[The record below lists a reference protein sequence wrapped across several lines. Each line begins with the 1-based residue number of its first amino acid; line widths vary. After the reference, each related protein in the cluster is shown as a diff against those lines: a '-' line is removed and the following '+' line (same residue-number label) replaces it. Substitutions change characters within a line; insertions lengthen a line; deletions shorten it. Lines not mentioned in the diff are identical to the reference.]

1 MEKHGKCWRLVNRW
15 LVVAAFSIWF
25 AAPVNG
31 FCRQALALGLDVSS
45 SVDASE
51 YAAQIDGLAQALNDR
66 QVRRALIGTTSG
78 HVALLVF
85 EWSGKNQQTVIQ
97 AWVEITTDAHVNQVI
112 TTLRS
117 HRRSANNAPTA
128 LGYAMGFGAVQ
139 LMANPDCI
147 LQTLDISGDG
157 LNNDGYRPKQ
167 ALLNYDFSNIVVN
180 GLVVA
185 GTDSAELT
193 AYYRDE
199 VIYGFGSFVEIANG
213 YADYARVMK
222 RKLLRELTVI
232 AVSQLE
238 VK

>member
-1 MEKHGKCWRLVNRW
+1 MWC
-15 LVVAAFSIWF
+15 
-25 AAPVNG
+25 AAPAHA

-51 YAAQIDGLAQALNDR
+51 YAAQIEGLAQALDDP
-66 QVRRALIGTTSG
+66 QVRRALTGTTSG
-78 HVALLVF
+78 HVALLVY

-97 AWVEITTDAHVNQVI
+97 PWLEITTDAHVNLVI
-112 TTLRS
+112 ATL
-117 HRRSANNAPTA
+117 HNHTRSASNAPTA
-128 LGYAMGFGAVQ
+128 LGYAMGFGAVH
-139 LMANPDCI
+139 LAANPDCFR
-147 LQTLDISGDG
+147 QTLDVSGDG
-157 LNNDGYRPKQ
+157 VNNDGYRPKQ
-167 ALLNYDFSNIVVN
+167 AILNYNFSDIVVN

-185 GTDSAELT
+185 GADSADLT

-199 VIYGFGSFVEIANG
+199 VIYGFGSFVEVAAG
-213 YADYARVMK
+213 YADYAHAMK